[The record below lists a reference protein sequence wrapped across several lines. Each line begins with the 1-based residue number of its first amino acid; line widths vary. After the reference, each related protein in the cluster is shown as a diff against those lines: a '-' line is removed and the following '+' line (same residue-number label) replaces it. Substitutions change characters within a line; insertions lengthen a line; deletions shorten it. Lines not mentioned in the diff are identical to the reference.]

1 MGRSRSAARI
11 RRAPTSASPG
21 SWRPRVAPARDAG
34 YTFVGPPPEA
44 MARLGHKGNARRLAQ
59 RCGIPVV
66 PGYDGGEETRE
77 AFLEAARRLGYP
89 LLVKAAAGGGGRG
102 MRLVAEERDLPE
114 ALEGARREARSAF
127 GEGAL

>member
-21 SWRPRVAPARDAG
+21 SWRPRVA
-34 YTFVGPPPEA
+34 PPPEA

-102 MRLVAEERDLPE
+102 MRLVAEERD
-114 ALEGARREARSAF
+114 
-127 GEGAL
+127 